1 MRFLIF
7 FSDLKLFII
16 FTSLSFYEKKTTL
29 TRKANIQ
36 QDKIINFFR
45 SFFLEKLMV
54 ILGII

>member
-1 MRFLIF
+1 M
-7 FSDLKLFII
+7 K
-16 FTSLSFYEKKTTL
+16 KKTSL